1 MEGGALRLST
11 LVHPLV
17 LRHARLVRV
26 RVRVRHPLVLR
37 HARLYARES
46 GWVGGWVGKWVD
58 GKVGAWESE

>member
-1 MEGGALRLST
+1 MDGGVLRLST

-17 LRHARLVRV
+17 LRHARLVRVRV

-46 GWVGGWVGKWVD
+46 GWVGEWVG
-58 GKVGAWESE
+58 GKVGAWESA